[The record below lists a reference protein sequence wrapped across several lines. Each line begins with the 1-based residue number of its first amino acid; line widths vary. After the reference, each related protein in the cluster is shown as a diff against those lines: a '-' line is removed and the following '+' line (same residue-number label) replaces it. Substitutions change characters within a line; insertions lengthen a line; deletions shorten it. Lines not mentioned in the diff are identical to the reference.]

1 MEERTSSIP
10 SIIFLVF
17 LLTIEIS
24 FTYSIWLNLYIVCV
38 VMVYLTFKKRFS
50 IMFFLLAVPFIP
62 AITTFWSV
70 YIQGSGLSDA
80 WLLLTRTYAFVA
92 LGVGFM
98 ASVDLQD
105 CLLILEQYKLPAIF
119 IYGLLVVIHAV
130 PEIQREIKNMHDA
143 SLLRGKRLYPWSTL
157 YYVKVI
163 FLALNWRD
171 RYAEAMCSRGF
182 SENQPRLHYQYW
194 KVSPVSVIL
203 SIGLIIF
210 GNILMRLEYFI

>member
-10 SIIFLVF
+10 AIIFLVF

-171 RYAEAMCSRGF
+171 RYAEAMYSRGF

>member
-10 SIIFLVF
+10 AIIFLVF

-80 WLLLTRTYAFVA
+80 WLLLTRTYAFAA

-171 RYAEAMCSRGF
+171 RYAEAMYSRGF

>member
-1 MEERTSSIP
+1 MEERTSNIP
-10 SIIFLVF
+10 AILFLVF

-80 WLLLTRTYAFVA
+80 WLLLTRTYAFAA

-130 PEIQREIKNMHDA
+130 PEIRREIKNMHDA
-143 SLLRGKRLYPWSTL
+143 SLLRSKRLYPWSTL

-171 RYAEAMCSRGF
+171 RYAEAVYSRGF

-203 SIGLIIF
+203 SLGLIIF
-210 GNILMRLEYFI
+210 GNILIGLEYFI

>member
-10 SIIFLVF
+10 VIIFLVF

-171 RYAEAMCSRGF
+171 RYAEAVYSRGF

-203 SIGLIIF
+203 SLGLIIF
-210 GNILMRLEYFI
+210 GNILIGLEYFI

>member
-10 SIIFLVF
+10 AILFLVF

-38 VMVYLTFKKRFS
+38 VIVYLIFKKRFS
-50 IMFFLLAVPFIP
+50 IMLFLLIVPFIP

-80 WLLLTRTYAFVA
+80 WLLFTRTYAFAA
-92 LGVGFM
+92 LGIGFM
-98 ASVDLQD
+98 AFVDLQD

-130 PEIQREIKNMHDA
+130 PEIRREIKSMHDA

-171 RYAEAMCSRGF
+171 RYAEAMYSRGF

-194 KVSPVSVIL
+194 KVSPASVIL
-203 SIGLIIF
+203 SISLITL
-210 GNILMRLEYFI
+210 GNILMGLERFI

>member
-10 SIIFLVF
+10 VIIFLVF

-171 RYAEAMCSRGF
+171 RYAEAMYSRGF

>member
-10 SIIFLVF
+10 AIIFLVF

-80 WLLLTRTYAFVA
+80 WLLLTRTYAFAA

-157 YYVKVI
+157 YYIKVI

-171 RYAEAMCSRGF
+171 RYAEAMYSRGF